1 MEKEVIDKLF
11 GVPLNPNPHPKTGI
25 QLSTLFIV
33 IGGVALAA
41 FLYYQF
47 TKNRKESDD

>member
-1 MEKEVIDKLF
+1 MQIGKFVIQNIL
-11 GVPLNPNPHPKTGI
+11 LLKTGI

-47 TKNRKESDD
+47 TKNRKERDD